1 MCLRSVTG
9 NGSNNTNSTEA
20 AVRFKQFGI
29 HTLKTTA
36 NSSGFLL
43 LLSQFKSPITI
54 MLIVAA
60 ILSAALGDV
69 LNTVI
74 ILTIGLI
81 SSLLGFRQERVPPL
95 L

>member
-1 MCLRSVTG
+1 
-9 NGSNNTNSTEA
+9 
-20 AVRFKQFGI
+20 
-29 HTLKTTA
+29 
-36 NSSGFLL
+36 
-43 LLSQFKSPITI
+43 

-81 SSLLGFRQERVPPL
+81 SSLLGFRQERVPPML
-95 L
+95 